1 MKGFSLFMAA
11 RPEPEASAAP
21 VGQTPTSHLA
31 SFAWNSQRLSNSARP
46 TLRGTIAAVM
56 DRTVLEKKQMKTE
69 QLMEEI
75 REANLS
81 YLMLAQSMIREDK
94 DAAIFRLGVNE
105 DVANIIER
113 LSPAQLVRMAA
124 SNMLLFRFR
133 FDDRLIVGMLSDHG
147 SGKLMAGS
155 HAAVLMADRP
165 AAGLTA

>member
-1 MKGFSLFMAA
+1 MEN
-11 RPEPEASAAP
+11 R
-21 VGQTPTSHLA
+21 
-31 SFAWNSQRLSNSARP
+31 
-46 TLRGTIAAVM
+46 
-56 DRTVLEKKQMKTE
+56 VLEKQAMKTE

-113 LSPAQLVRMAA
+113 LSTAQLVRMAA

-133 FDDRLIVGMLSDHG
+133 FDDRLIVSMLSDHG